1 MTGSN
6 VAVITDSTAYI
17 PDEALD
23 GLTIPAIPLWLIWG
37 DERYRDGVDIYPE
50 DFYRLLQE
58 RDTVPSTSQ
67 PSVGEFV
74 DFYRRVADEERT
86 DTIVGAFISSK
97 ISGTVDSARAA
108 AAELPDLN
116 ITVIDSFSTAMG
128 LGFMALAAARKAAA
142 GGSASEVAE
151 TANAIRQRLTVL
163 FTVDTLEY
171 LHKGGRIGSAKR
183 FLGTMLNIKPLLH
196 LNDGCVEP
204 LCQIR
209 TKQRAVTEM
218 LDRAEESL
226 GGNSMA
232 ELAVIDVG
240 CRKDSQVVA
249 DRARE
254 RFDLSEVYLAPVS
267 PVIGTHAGPGT
278 IGLSFYAEA

>member
-1 MTGSN
+1 MTRKN

-17 PDEALD
+17 PEQALG
-23 GLTIPAIPLWLIWG
+23 GLDIPAIPLWLIWG
-37 DERYRDGVDIYPE
+37 DERYRDGVDIAPD
-50 DFYRLLQE
+50 DFYRLLQD
-58 RDTVPSTSQ
+58 RDTIPTTSQ

-74 DFYRRVADEERT
+74 DFYRRVSEQQGT

-97 ISGTVDSARAA
+97 ISGTVDSAQAA
-108 AAELPDLN
+108 AAELPDLD

-128 LGFMALAAARKAAA
+128 LGFTALAAAREAAA
-142 GGSASEVAE
+142 GGSAAEVAAA
-151 TANAIRQRLTVL
+151 ANAVRQRLTVL

-171 LHKGGRIGSAKR
+171 LHKGGRIGTAKR

-209 TKQRAVTEM
+209 TKQRAVAEM

-226 GGNSMA
+226 DGKPMA

-240 CRKDSQVVA
+240 CRQDSQLVA
-249 DRARE
+249 DTARD
-254 RFDLSEVYLAPVS
+254 RFGLPEVYLAPVS

-278 IGLSFYAEA
+278 IGMSFYVEP